1 MKLELQNVH
10 FSYRT
15 RYQTTEVLKGVDCV
29 FSEGQVYG
37 IIGKSGSGKSTVL
50 SLMAGLMLP
59 QTGSVLLDGADTRK
73 LNLETYR
80 REKVAVVYQSFRLLP
95 LLTVE
100 ENVMYPMELRGMKR
114 KQAQRLARD
123 YLRQV
128 DLPEQTWRRFPATLS
143 GGEQQR
149 VGIARALGTESRL
162 LLADEPTGNLDFEN
176 SAQIIGILKRLAR
189 EQGYCVVI
197 VTHDVD
203 VMDELDVIYR
213 MRDGRLVDQREAHVV

>member
-59 QTGSVLLDGADTRK
+59 QTGSVLLDGADTK
-73 LNLETYR
+73 KMNLETYR